1 MVWPFKWKL
10 SACTFSWCYLFVKI
24 LENEMWKFGRNLP
37 SATFRSERVNL
48 FTTYGHF
55 HLSPRWPLWR
65 GSVVLGASTLV
76 HLISHQTYPY
86 VSLSHVRPSWW
97 ARQLTWFHWI
107 TLYNNS
113 HELKGKQQR
122 KHNYDKFK
130 YLIVSLVT
138 NMLTLTPEMA
148 MDSLIEAPLSRSRHA
163 TCTLLAHGVKFC
175 GLASLEE
182 VKIQMTSLRDAS
194 IPLRVLLR
202 LLSRNN

>member
-1 MVWPFKWKL
+1 MKWGNL
-10 SACTFSWCYLFVKI
+10 AEICLRPHLAVKG
-24 LENEMWKFGRNLP
+24 L
-37 SATFRSERVNL
+37 NL

-55 HLSPRWPLWR
+55 LLSPRWPLWR

-97 ARQLTWFHWI
+97 ASQLTWFHWI

-113 HELKGKQQR
+113 HELEGKQQR

-130 YLIVSLVT
+130 YLIKSLVT

-163 TCTLLAHGVKFC
+163 TCTLHAHGVKFC

-194 IPLRVLLR
+194 ILLRVLLR

>member
-1 MVWPFKWKL
+1 MWPFKWKL
-10 SACTFSWCYLFVKI
+10 SASTFSWCYLFVKI

-37 SATFRSERVNL
+37 SATFSSERVNL

-163 TCTLLAHGVKFC
+163 TCTLHAHGVKFC

>member
-1 MVWPFKWKL
+1 MKALCLYFL
-10 SACTFSWCYLFVKI
+10 MIYLFVKI

-37 SATFRSERVNL
+37 SATFSSERVKPLYNL
-48 FTTYGHF
+48 RP
-55 HLSPRWPLWR
+55 LSSVPKVAVVERLSCPRCEYC
-65 GSVVLGASTLV
+65 TLV
-76 HLISHQTYPY
+76 HLISHRTYPY

-163 TCTLLAHGVKFC
+163 TCTLHAHGVKFC